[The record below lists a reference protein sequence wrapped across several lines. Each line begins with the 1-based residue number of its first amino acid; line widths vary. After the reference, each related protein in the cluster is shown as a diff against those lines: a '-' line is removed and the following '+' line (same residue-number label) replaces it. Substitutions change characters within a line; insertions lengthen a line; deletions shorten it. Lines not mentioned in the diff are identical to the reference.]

1 MGFPAARVTDMHAC
15 PLVTGVVPHVG
26 GPILPP
32 GGIPVLIGGMPA
44 ARVGDLCTCVGPPD
58 AIAMGSM
65 TVLIKQQPAA
75 RMLDPTVH
83 GGAIVIG
90 YPTVLI
96 G

>member
-1 MGFPAARVTDMHAC
+1 
-15 PLVTGVVPHVG
+15 
-26 GPILPP
+26 
-32 GGIPVLIGGMPA
+32 MPA

-58 AIAMGSM
+58 AIVMGST